1 MIIQLEIPS
10 VFENDY
16 KKDRF
21 NEFFIRF
28 FADIDGSGMC
38 GNYEAETA
46 QMMHDAFEQSKTILD
61 FAKERMSEKYET

>member
-10 VFENDY
+10 EFENDY

-21 NEFFIRF
+21 DEFFRRV
-28 FADIDGSGMC
+28 FADIDCPPVMV

-46 QMMHDAFEQSKTILD
+46 LMMADAFKESKPIC
-61 FAKERMSEKYET
+61 

>member
-10 VFENDY
+10 EFENDY

-28 FADIDGSGMC
+28 FADIDSSGMC
-38 GNYEAETA
+38 GNYEVETA
-46 QMMHDAFEQSKTILD
+46 LMMADAFKGSAPIC
-61 FAKERMSEKYET
+61 